1 MCVYNRMFNDFVYG
15 NYTRLNTIL
24 SLLKKIVISLS
35 IIYIYLNAVDMVFY
49 RFQGLKLFLHVD
61 IETKTNTLLH
71 ILRF

>member
-61 IETKTNTLLH
+61 IETKTNTPLH